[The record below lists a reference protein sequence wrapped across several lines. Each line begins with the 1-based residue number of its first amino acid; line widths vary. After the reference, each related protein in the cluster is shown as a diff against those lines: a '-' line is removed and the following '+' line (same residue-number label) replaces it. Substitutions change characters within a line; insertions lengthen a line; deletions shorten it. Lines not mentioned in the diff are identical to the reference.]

1 VAADTRQRLLQAAL
15 EVLASEGIAGASART
30 IAARVEVNQALVFY
44 HYGSVDDLLAEAARS
59 VSRQRA
65 DHYARQLAHVGTFT
79 DLAAQARR
87 LHADERANGNLAVL
101 VQLLAGAPRRPVLG
115 PALRE
120 NFELLAAPVEATI
133 RRLLAGS
140 PLDGIVDAGDLA
152 SGVAGAFLGLQLLDG
167 VVTEVEA
174 GPFAALDAL
183 AGVVDLALEAGTI
196 EKAVLRRRL
205 RGAR

>member
-1 VAADTRQRLLQAAL
+1 MAADTRQRLLQAAL
-15 EVLASEGIAGASART
+15 EVLAREGIAGASART
-30 IAARVEVNQALVFY
+30 IATRADVNQALVFY
-44 HYGSVDDLLAEAARS
+44 HYGSVDDLLAAAARS

-65 DHYARQLAHVGTFT
+65 DHYARQLDGVDTFT
-79 DLAAQARR
+79 ALATQARR
-87 LHADERANGNLAVL
+87 LHAEERTNGNLAVL
-101 VQLLAGAPRRPVLG
+101 VQLLAGAPQRPALG

-120 NFELLAAPVEATI
+120 NFDLLAAPVEVTI
-133 RRLLAGS
+133 RRLLDGS
-140 PLDGIVDAGDLA
+140 PLDGVVDAADLA

-167 VVTEVEA
+167 VVTDVDA

-205 RGAR
+205 RASR